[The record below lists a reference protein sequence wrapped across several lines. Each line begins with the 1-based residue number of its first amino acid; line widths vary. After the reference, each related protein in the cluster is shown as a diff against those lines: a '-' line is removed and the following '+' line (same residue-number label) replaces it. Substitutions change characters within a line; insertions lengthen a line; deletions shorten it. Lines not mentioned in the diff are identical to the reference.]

1 MIKLIISIAVT
12 IFSIFFFK
20 EIELNLFKSGASWTT
35 SKALPYLITI
45 TLGIILAI
53 NFYKVLAIKKTFKL
67 ILVTTILILPFAI
80 SFALHPIYQ
89 GDFSKNGKVLKSKS
103 YSENSFEN
111 GLMVITIP
119 NCPYCYQAID
129 QVKKLAL
136 RNPELKIEYVVCS
149 SDTNTISTYKKEIG
163 GLFNIRLA
171 KDRNQLARVAGGSF
185 PAFVQIK
192 NNKFTYKWSNS
203 QFGVRALDLI
213 EKETKQ

>member
-1 MIKLIISIAVT
+1 MVKLIIT
-12 IFSIFFFK
+12 IVPTILSIFFFK
-20 EIELNLFKSGASWTT
+20 EIEQNLFNSGASWTI

-45 TLGIILAI
+45 ILGVIIALNTFKI
-53 NFYKVLAIKKTFKL
+53 LTIKKIYKISLT
-67 ILVTTILILPFAI
+67 TTILILPFAL

-89 GDFSKNGKVLKSKS
+89 GDFSKNGKALESNS

-136 RNPELKIEYVVCS
+136 RNPGLKIEYVVCS
-149 SDTNTISTYKKEIG
+149 SDTNTISMYKKEIG
-163 GLFNIRLA
+163 GLFKIRIA
-171 KDRNQLARVAGGSF
+171 KDRNELARVADGSF
-185 PAFVQIK
+185 PAFVHVK
-192 NNKFTYKWSNS
+192 NGKQTYKWSNS

-213 EKETKQ
+213 EELAGK

>member
-1 MIKLIISIAVT
+1 MIKLITSIIIT
-12 IFSIFFFK
+12 ILPILFFK
-20 EIELNLFKSGASWTT
+20 EIQSSLFNSGSSWTT

-45 TLGIILAI
+45 ILGIIIAI
-53 NFYKVLAIKKTFKL
+53 NTFKILTIKKVYKFSL
-67 ILVTTILILPFAI
+67 ATTILILPFAI
-80 SFALHPIYQ
+80 SFALHPIYE
-89 GDFSKNGKVLKSKS
+89 GDFSKNGKVLESNS
-103 YSENSFEN
+103 YSENSFKH

-136 RNPELKIEYVVCS
+136 RNPDLKIEYVVCS